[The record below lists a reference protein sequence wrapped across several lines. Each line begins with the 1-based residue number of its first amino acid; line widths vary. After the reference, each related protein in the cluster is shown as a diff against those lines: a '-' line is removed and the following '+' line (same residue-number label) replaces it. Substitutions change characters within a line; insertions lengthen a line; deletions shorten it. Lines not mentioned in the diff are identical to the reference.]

1 LNSIV
6 PGAYT
11 ALVTPF
17 CSDGSIDDEALKR
30 LVDFQLAGGID
41 GFALCGCTG
50 EEATLNLEDRRHIVG
65 LIREHV
71 DTKIPIIAGG
81 SSNAT
86 ASAVAFAKGLEAVG
100 ADAILSVVPYY
111 NKPNPKGIVAHF
123 TAVADAIE
131 IPVVLSNV
139 PGRTGCPLIPE
150 TALHLA
156 EHPNIVAIDE
166 GSGDMDFTMAILK
179 DAPDGFLVFSGEDS
193 LIFPLVALGAA
204 GALSLISNE
213 VPARVSRMVHET
225 LAGHVGEARRLH
237 YEILEL
243 AGINYIDSN
252 PMPVKAALAMMGLIE
267 ENLRLPMLPLDAD
280 KRAVVESEL
289 RKLKLIDSR

>member
-1 LNSIV
+1 MNPIV

-50 EEATLNLEDRRHIVG
+50 EEATLSLEDRRHIVG
-65 LIREHV
+65 VVREHV
-71 DTKIPIIAGG
+71 DRQVPIIAGG

-86 ASAVAFAKGLEAVG
+86 LSAVEFAKGLAAVG

-123 TAVADAIE
+123 TAVAEAVA

-139 PGRTGCPLIPE
+139 PGRTGCPLLPE
-150 TALHLA
+150 TALELA
-156 EHPNIVAIDE
+156 EHPNIVAVDE
-166 GSGDMDFTMAILK
+166 GSGDMEVTMAILK
-179 DAPDGFLVFSGEDS
+179 DAPEGFMVFSGEDS

-225 LAGHVGEARRLH
+225 LAGHVGDARRLH
-237 YEILEL
+237 YEILDL
-243 AGINYIDSN
+243 AAINYIDSN
-252 PMPVKAALAMMGLIE
+252 PMPVKAALAMMGLID

>member
-1 LNSIV
+1 MNPIV

-17 CSDGSIDDEALKR
+17 RSDGSIDDEALKR

-50 EEATLNLEDRRHIVG
+50 EEATLSLEDRRHIVG
-65 LIREHV
+65 VVREHV
-71 DTKIPIIAGG
+71 DRQVPIIAGG

-86 ASAVAFAKGLEAVG
+86 LSAVEFAKGLAAVG

-123 TAVADAIE
+123 TAVAEAVA

-139 PGRTGCPLIPE
+139 PGRTGCPLLPE
-150 TALHLA
+150 TALELA
-156 EHPNIVAIDE
+156 EHPNIVAVDE
-166 GSGDMDFTMAILK
+166 GSGDMEVTMAILK
-179 DAPDGFLVFSGEDS
+179 DAPEGFMVFSGEDS

-225 LAGHVGEARRLH
+225 LAGHVGDARRLH
-237 YEILEL
+237 YEILDL

-252 PMPVKAALAMMGLIE
+252 PMPVKAALAMMGLID

>member
-1 LNSIV
+1 MNPIV

-50 EEATLNLEDRRHIVG
+50 EEATLSLEDRRHIVG
-65 LIREHV
+65 VVREHV
-71 DTKIPIIAGG
+71 DRQVPIIAGG

-86 ASAVAFAKGLEAVG
+86 LSAVEFAKGLAAVG

-123 TAVADAIE
+123 TAVAEAVA

-139 PGRTGCPLIPE
+139 PGRTGCPLLPE
-150 TALHLA
+150 TALELA
-156 EHPNIVAIDE
+156 EHPNIVAVDE
-166 GSGDMDFTMAILK
+166 GSGDMEVTMAILK
-179 DAPDGFLVFSGEDS
+179 DAPEGFMVFSGEDS

-225 LAGHVGEARRLH
+225 LAGHVGDARRLH
-237 YEILEL
+237 YEILDL

-252 PMPVKAALAMMGLIE
+252 PMPVKAALAMMGLID

>member
-86 ASAVAFAKGLEAVG
+86 ASAVAFAQGLEAVG
-100 ADAILSVVPYY
+100 ADAVLSVVPYY

-123 TAVADAIE
+123 TAVADAVE

-139 PGRTGCPLIPE
+139 PGRTGCPLLPE
-150 TALHLA
+150 TALRLA